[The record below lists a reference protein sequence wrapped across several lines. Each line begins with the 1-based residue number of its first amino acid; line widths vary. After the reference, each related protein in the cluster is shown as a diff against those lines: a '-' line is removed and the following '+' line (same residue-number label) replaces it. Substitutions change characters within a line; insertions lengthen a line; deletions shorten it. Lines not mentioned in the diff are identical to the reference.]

1 MYPALDLGVRLVP
14 EAQISVLES
23 WAPGS
28 AVQISGCSGGA
39 ELSYSE
45 GPPLLVRVGTEN
57 QMTFG
62 DVLNSGA
69 WVLDLHSRING
80 EGWTWPTFLGIFLV
94 VIVGAF
100 VLADKYGSA
109 LTIQVSMPRLYLYI
123 GALIGFSAA
132 ALEGL
137 VHLAIASKDL
147 EIDGSFGT
155 AFSLVFLPNLA
166 GIVTLLIIIYA
177 PPRSNLFAFLELP
190 VAFSFLFFFYSGL
203 YVAPALWML
212 GASVRLMEVI
222 RDVPAVSAGP
232 ANAYLGDFAKFVYA

>member
-1 MYPALDLGVRLVP
+1 MRLIP
-14 EAQISVLES
+14 EAQVSVLES
-23 WAPGS
+23 WQPGS

-39 ELSYSE
+39 ELSYSD
-45 GPPLLVRVGTEN
+45 GPPLLVRIGTEN

-62 DVLNSGA
+62 DVLSSGA

-100 VLADKYGSA
+100 VLAETYGSA
-109 LTIQVSMPRLYLYI
+109 LAIQVSLPRLYLYV

-155 AFSLVFLPNLA
+155 ALLLVLLPNLA

-190 VAFSFLFFFYSGL
+190 VAFSFLFFFSSGL

-222 RDVPAVSAGP
+222 RGDAEASSVSAARP
-232 ANAYLGDFAKFVYA
+232 NAYMGDFAKFVYA

>member
-1 MYPALDLGVRLVP
+1 M
-14 EAQISVLES
+14 
-23 WAPGS
+23 
-28 AVQISGCSGGA
+28 
-39 ELSYSE
+39 
-45 GPPLLVRVGTEN
+45 
-57 QMTFG
+57 
-62 DVLNSGA
+62 
-69 WVLDLHSRING
+69 
-80 EGWTWPTFLGIFLV
+80 
-94 VIVGAF
+94 AF
-100 VLADKYGSA
+100 FSFTIQGYF
-109 LTIQVSMPRLYLYI
+109 LTIQVSMPRLYLYV

-132 ALEGL
+132 ALEGI

-222 RDVPAVSAGP
+222 RGDPAVSKGSAAP